1 MESSPKLLIASFLL
15 WFLMVIPSKTLG
27 QKMML
32 ISDELHA
39 NAEKFQVGT
48 KGGPGKLKYHYGPY
62 RVTKAKVGWAKRK
75 YKSKLFSPLEKA
87 SSERNLSFE
96 FVSDIGDTARVNLSR
111 YINYEGIYDVGVT
124 FFSENSSITSEIN
137 ENVLENSDNLFGGIE
152 TNSRNQAWNFVVRM
166 NYGINVEDRAIFAG
180 LLSDGERMI
189 DILPVFHYQNP
200 GEKNTADMM
209 FDSEIWH
216 KGFEFVE
223 NGLPIG
229 AVQIGPWK
237 KMSVVWFSKKNDPM
251 TNFIIG
257 STYAALLREYRIDF

>member
-1 MESSPKLLIASFLL
+1 
-15 WFLMVIPSKTLG
+15 MVIPSKILG

-111 YINYEGIYDVGVT
+111 IIDYEGIYDVGVT
-124 FFSENSSITSEIN
+124 FFSEDSSITSDMYE
-137 ENVLENSDNLFGGIE
+137 EVLENSDNLFGEIE
-152 TNSRNQAWNFVVRM
+152 TNSRNPAWIFVVRIK
-166 NYGINVEDRAIFAG
+166 YGIIVGDQAIFAG
-180 LLSDGERMI
+180 WMSDGERKI

-200 GEKNTADMM
+200 GEKNTADIL